1 MSEYSQIEIKGGFV
15 MRRKIIILIT
25 AMLLVIGMTAVTAFA
40 GTMSGSYST
49 STRQKVG
56 TAYNSSGEYKT
67 AYGHLYPGATSP
79 AAVLQICNANG
90 TVVKASRTYSASS
103 PNPNDTTCQIAPGE
117 TLSFYVKPVID
128 GQYVWGTEQ
137 HGIY

>member
-90 TVVKASRTYSASS
+90 TLVKASGTYSASTS
-103 PNPNDTTCQIAPGE
+103 SSDTTCPIAPGE
-117 TLSFYVKPVID
+117 TLSFYVRPVVND
-128 GQYVWGTEQ
+128 QYVWGTEH

>member
-1 MSEYSQIEIKGGFV
+1 

-49 STRQKVG
+49 SNRQKVG

-90 TVVKASRTYSASS
+90 SVVKASRTYAASTS
-103 PNPNDTTCQIAPGE
+103 SSDTTCPIAPGE
-117 TLSFYVKPVID
+117 TLSFYVKPLID
-128 GQYVWGTEQ
+128 DQYVWGTEQ

>member
-1 MSEYSQIEIKGGFV
+1 
-15 MRRKIIILIT
+15 MRRKIIVLIT
-25 AMLLVIGMTAVTAFA
+25 AMLLVGSMSMVTALA

-67 AYGHLYPGATSP
+67 AYGRLTPGATSP
-79 AAVLQICNANG
+79 AAILEIRNANG
-90 TVVKASRTYSASS
+90 SVLKASGTYSASS

-117 TLSFYVKPVID
+117 TLSFYVIPVVS
-128 GQYVWGTEQ
+128 GQYVWGTEH
-137 HGIY
+137 HGKY